1 MPKFQ
6 LGDQA
11 PDFNASTIEG
21 ESFSFYNH
29 LKEDDCFHLLIF
41 FRGEWCPV
49 CNEQLKDLQDH
60 LDTFKEL
67 NTHIIG
73 VSTDKAE
80 NLVKMKE
87 NNSLSFPIL
96 SDPDREVLNAYG
108 VYYHDGTHYDDHD
121 SHGEPGAFLID
132 PDKRILYLD
141 IQTGPFGR
149 PSAEDLRKT
158 IKYIQKTL
166 R

>member
-11 PDFNASTIEG
+11 PDFTAVTAEG
-21 ESFSFYNH
+21 ESFHFYDH
-29 LKEDDCFHLLIF
+29 LKTDDRFHLLVF

-49 CNEQLKDLQDH
+49 CNEQLKDLEKH
-60 LDTFKEL
+60 KETFREL
-67 NTHIIG
+67 NTHILAI
-73 VSTDKAE
+73 STDESA
-80 NLVKMKE
+80 NLAKMKQ
-87 NNSLSFPIL
+87 SRTLSFPVL
-96 SDPDREVLNAYG
+96 SDKDQEVIKAYG
-108 VYYHDGTHYDDHD
+108 VYYHDDTYYDDHG
-121 SHGEPGAFLID
+121 SHGEPAVFLVD
-132 PDKRILYLD
+132 PQKRILYLSF
-141 IQTGPFGR
+141 QTGPFGR